1 MVSSLHWETT
11 TSIKSRN
18 ASMLENQFLSD
29 VKFLIGIGEL
39 EFPAHSYILSITSPV
54 FCKIFYNSQQK
65 ANIIRLPNIESTNF
79 RDFLKY
85 IYTDEINITHRN
97 VHELLFLAKKFQITH
112 LRLLC
117 GFTLRDQLWISG
129 NDGII
134 ADILS
139 RRDIYECC
147 EIKNK
152 FIEFILMNQYNV
164 TQHSINMRYLESTD
178 LKTILKSDCCNLS
191 EFEIFNMAMRWAAS
205 RCRREGLDVTPKNKR
220 FILGDL
226 FYEIRFRLM
235 DDEDWSIC
243 LAENDEILTK
253 NEIRDII
260 NDDSEIPCS
269 SKKRFAFRDY
279 YNTRCIEFETYPSD
293 LITNE
298 KNFSMT
304 FSTDKPL
311 EIIGFQISINLR
323 GISTYTD
330 IFTIELFV
338 EKKTKRKLIAK
349 SYEITKREYFRGSN
363 GDYGIYTQAF
373 SYHGILIKPNLI
385 YVAEVHFNSS
395 DIGHVLRLKQNCIL
409 IDNQI
414 KMKIYGDES
423 VVVGLYQAKVS

>member
-129 NDGII
+129 NEGII

-139 RRDIYECC
+139 RRDVYECC

-152 FIEFILMNQYNV
+152 FIELILMNRLNVAQYLK
-164 TQHSINMRYLESTD
+164 MRYLESSD
-178 LKTILKSDCCNLS
+178 LKAILKSDCSNLT
-191 EFEIFNMAMRWAAS
+191 ELEIFYMAMKWAAS
-205 RCRREGLDVTPKNKR
+205 RCVREGLDVTPKNKR

-235 DDEDWSIC
+235 DEEDLMIC
-243 LAENDEILTK
+243 LSDNDDILTK
-253 NEIRDII
+253 NEIRDILS
-260 NDDSEIPCS
+260 DDAVPCS
-269 SKKRFAFRDY
+269 VKQRFEFRNY
-279 YNTRCIEFETYPSD
+279 YNTRCIEFEVYPSD
-293 LITNE
+293 VITQQ
-298 KNFSMT
+298 KHFSMT
-304 FSTDKPL
+304 FSTDKPI
-311 EIIGFQISINLR
+311 EIIGFQVAINLR

-373 SYHGILIKPNLI
+373 SYHGISIKPNLI
-385 YVAEVHFNSS
+385 YEAEVHFNS
-395 DIGHVLRLKQNCIL
+395 DEIGHLLRLKNNCIL
-409 IDNQI
+409 IDDQV

-423 VVVGLYQAKVS
+423 VIVGIYQSKVS

>member
-39 EFPAHSYILSITSPV
+39 EFPAHSYILAITSPV
-54 FCKIFYNSQQK
+54 FCNLFYNSKQK
-65 ANIIRLPNIESTNF
+65 ANIIRLPNIESINF

-139 RRDIYECC
+139 NRDVYEFG

-152 FIEFILMNQYNV
+152 FIEFILMNRYNV
-164 TQHSINMRYLESTD
+164 TQYLVMRYLESTD
-178 LKTILKSDCCNLS
+178 LKTILKSDCCNLK
-191 EFEIFNMAMRWAAS
+191 ELQIFNIAMKWAAS
-205 RCRREGLDVTPKNKR
+205 RCIREGLEITPKNKR
-220 FILGDL
+220 FVLGDL

-235 DDEDWSIC
+235 DEEDLEIC
-243 LAENDEILTK
+243 LSENDGILTT

-260 NDDSEIPCS
+260 SDDAKIPCS
-269 SKKRFAFRDY
+269 IKKRFKFRNY
-279 YNTRCIEFETYPSD
+279 HKTRCIEFEIYSSD
-293 LITNE
+293 VITQQ
-298 KNFSMT
+298 KHFSMT
-304 FSTDKPL
+304 FSTDKAI
-311 EIIGFQISINLR
+311 EIIGFQIAINLR

-338 EKKTKRKLIAK
+338 EKKMKRKLIAK

-363 GDYGIYTQAF
+363 GDYGIFTQAF

-385 YVAEVHFNSS
+385 YVAEINFNS
-395 DIGHVLRLKQNCIL
+395 DEIGHVFRLKNNCIL
-409 IDNQI
+409 IDEQTKI
-414 KMKIYGDES
+414 KIYGDES
-423 VVVGLYQAKVS
+423 VIVGILKAKSSQ